1 MHILTRSYQDCME
14 TQGFSGL
21 DVTYTVVEE
30 QLFYLL
36 EAYGCVRI
44 ELCNVKGFLECT
56 LCWFTDNRDLRK
68 FNDSLFIY
76 SLFIYSKLLNHEF
89 CTRALPTTL
98 RIKRHVS
105 SEKTRIKRKFGGV
118 KDYSESDRVNA
129 IGVMVMNALDV
140 PLSREV
146 KESSIVTGSEGVE
159 SVACQ
164 NSCSLLICVVVT
176 GVCCTHSRECMVT
189 SHHKQNRVFP
199 WVMWQ
204 VWKVINILHFE
215 KTQTSSEMTS
225 SKTVEDAGAWFDAN
239 FCEQSGM
246 EDVGEGCNN
255 SISWCPPPVS
265 VVKCNVGVSW
275 SGSKLLCGA
284 SWIIRNHDCKA
295 LLHSRRA
302 FKNVRSKLEAE
313 LKSFC
318 WVVESLA
325 SLHYTNVIIESN
337 CPHVREALIDPTSF
351 IFMRLSLPFLVR
363 IQGVSCIL
371 LVPKH

>member
-1 MHILTRSYQDCME
+1 MSGAVPVKERLNSRGLQLDARCSLCHLHSESICHLLFSCPFAKEVWDRSGVQLPAA
-14 TQGFSGL
+14 GFSRSSVFL
-21 DVTYTVVEE
+21 
-30 QLFYLL
+30 
-36 EAYGCVRI
+36 
-44 ELCNVKGFLECT
+44 NV
-56 LCWFTDNRDLRK
+56 
-68 FNDSLFIY
+68 Y
-76 SLFIYSKLLNHEF
+76 H
-89 CTRALPTTL
+89 
-98 RIKRHVS
+98 
-105 SEKTRIKRKFGGV
+105 
-118 KDYSESDRVNA
+118 
-129 IGVMVMNALDV
+129 
-140 PLSREV
+140 
-146 KESSIVTGSEGVE
+146 
-159 SVACQ
+159 
-164 NSCSLLICVVVT
+164 LIFAN
-176 GVCCTHSRECMVT
+176 GRR

-204 VWKVINILHFE
+204 VWKARNILHFE

-225 SKTVEDAGAWFDAN
+225 SKVVEDAGAWFDVN

-337 CPHVREALIDPTSF
+337 CPHVREALIDPTRF
-351 IFMRLSLPFLVR
+351 PWFRELTDNFGQTLPSLFPCSVEHVMDVR
-363 IQGVSCIL
+363 NIVAEEIAVS
-371 LVPKH
+371 VTRDF